1 MKFYRRAISGFA
13 ILFALLPAIRA
24 QEFVPHTGYVYP
36 AGGRQ
41 GATFQVVVG
50 GQRLGGASDAYV
62 SGSGVQAKVVEYN
75 RPMTQKEF
83 NEVRDELRALQEKRR
98 ATARKSQSSTNV
110 WTAADEKRIAEIRN
124 KILKSAPNR
133 QGNPAIA
140 ETVTLQVTMNADTEA
155 GEREIR
161 LATPNGL
168 SNPLLFCVGQLP
180 EFSTPAAKAPNPDL
194 ERFRQ
199 QFGEPAKNTS
209 AKPEMRVTM
218 PAVVNGQIMPGQA
231 DRFRFTARKGQQ
243 LVAVV
248 SARQLIPYLAD
259 AVPGWFQATLAL
271 YDSKGRELAYDDD
284 FRFHPDPV
292 VHFEIP
298 KDGEYIIE
306 IKDAIYRGREDF
318 VYRIALGE
326 LPFVTGIFPMGAK
339 ADSRTT
345 VEQKG
350 WNLSTNTLSLNVK
363 DIGTFPIP
371 AGNNGLILNHVP
383 FAVDTLPECFE
394 SEPNNSIASAQSV
407 AAPVIVNGRIDPP
420 GDWDVFRLEGRA
432 GDELVAEVHARR
444 LDSPLDSV
452 LKLTDATGRQL
463 AFNDDLEDK
472 GSGLTTHH
480 ADSYLRATLPSD
492 GVYYIHLGDAQRK
505 GGEEYAYRLHI
516 SPPRPDFELRAVPSS
531 INARAG
537 VSAPFTVFALR
548 KDGFTNEITLELKDA
563 PNGFKLDG
571 GVIPANQDRIQ
582 LTLTASTK
590 PLNAPARLVL
600 EGRAIIRGAAV
611 FHPAVPAD
619 DMMQAFAYRHLVP
632 AKEMLVAVSGRWTF
646 KSPVKISGEMPVKI
660 PAGGTAQIRIV
671 SPSGSIEDRF
681 QLELNEPPDGI
692 VISKVSPTDEG
703 AEIVFRADAEKVK
716 PGLKGNLIVNI
727 FGGRNF
733 GPAGKQK
740 QQPAQRRTM
749 AGSLPAIPFEIVG
762 QKLAQTGP

>member
-1 MKFYRRAISGFA
+1 MKFYPHAISGFA

-24 QEFVPHTGYVYP
+24 QEFVPHIGYVYP

-98 ATARKSQSSTNV
+98 ATARKSQRSTDV
-110 WTAADEKRIAEIRN
+110 WTAADEKRIAEIRS

-140 ETVTLQVTMNADTEA
+140 ETVTLQVTVTADAEP
-155 GEREIR
+155 GGREIR

-168 SNPLLFCVGQLP
+168 SNPLLFCVGKLP
-180 EFSTPAAKAPNPDL
+180 EFSAQAAKAPNADL
-194 ERFRQ
+194 DRFRQ
-199 QFGEPAKNTS
+199 QLGEPAKNTS
-209 AKPEMRVTM
+209 AKPEMRVTV

-243 LVAVV
+243 LVAIV
-248 SARQLIPYLAD
+248 SARELIPYLPD

-292 VHFEIP
+292 IHFEIP

-318 VYRIALGE
+318 VYRVALGE
-326 LPFVTGIFPMGAK
+326 LPFVTGIFPLGAK

-371 AGNNGLILNHVP
+371 AGNNGLIFNHIP
-383 FAVDTLPECFE
+383 FAVDTLPERFE
-394 SEPNNSIASAQSV
+394 SESNNSISSAQSI

-472 GSGLTTHH
+472 GSGLNTHH

-492 GVYYIHLGDAQRK
+492 GVYCIHLGDAQRK
-505 GGEEYAYRLHI
+505 GGEEYAYRLRI
-516 SPPRPDFELRAVPSS
+516 SPPRPDFELRAAPSS

-537 VSAPFTVFALR
+537 VSVPFTVFALR

-582 LTLTASTK
+582 LTLTAPPK

-611 FHPAVPAD
+611 FRPALPAD

-632 AKEMLVAVSGRWTF
+632 AKEMLVAVSGRWAF

-681 QLELNEPPDGI
+681 QLELNEPPDG
-692 VISKVSPTDEG
+692 VAISKVSPTDEG
-703 AEIVFRADAEKVK
+703 AEIIFRADAEKVK
-716 PGLKGNLIVNI
+716 PGLKGNLVVNI
-727 FGGRNF
+727 FAARNF